1 MELAHILAFN
11 AALIVAILV
20 PGPSLLYLTKQT
32 LTGGRATGI
41 ATALGLGFMAALWTL
56 AALAG
61 LDGLFR
67 LFPWAYVL
75 LKTAGAVYLIFIA
88 VQMWRSARE
97 ELTEATVPGRRN
109 AFLGGMLVNLSNPK
123 SVFFAAAVIVV
134 IFPSTITTVE
144 KSFIFFNHL
153 AVEWIVQPL
162 LAVTMSTAT
171 VRRGYLRLKSIF
183 DRSAAVILGGLGLRL
198 LIDRG

>member
-1 MELAHILAFN
+1 MELGHILAFN
-11 AALIVAILV
+11 TALIVAILV

-41 ATALGLGFMAALWTL
+41 ATALGLGFMASLWTL

-67 LFPWAYVL
+67 LFPWAYVA
-75 LKTAGAVYLIFIA
+75 LKTAGAIYLIFIA
-88 VQMWRSARE
+88 VQMWRSARN
-97 ELTEATVPGRRN
+97 ELTEAAVPDRRN

-123 SVFFAAAVIVV
+123 SVFFAGAVIVV
-134 IFPSTITTVE
+134 IFPSTITTAE

-162 LAVTMSTAT
+162 LAVMMSTAT
-171 VRRGYLRLKSIF
+171 VRRGYLRLKSVF
-183 DRSAAVILGGLGLRL
+183 DRTAAVILGGLGLRL
-198 LIDRG
+198 LIDRS